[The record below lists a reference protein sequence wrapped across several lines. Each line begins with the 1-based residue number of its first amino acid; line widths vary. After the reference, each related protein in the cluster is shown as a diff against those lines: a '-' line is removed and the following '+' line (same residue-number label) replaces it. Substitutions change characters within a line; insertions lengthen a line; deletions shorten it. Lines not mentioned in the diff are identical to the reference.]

1 MAVLEL
7 FAWFIYTLTT
17 MIAVV
22 ITIIYTILHDIPW
35 IIAAAIIA
43 LNITTGAAA
52 YCFGQQACE
61 IAALKHISE
70 ASIRIREKS
79 RPITLNIVVRV
90 AEPVQRVP
98 NPSPKLVELANV
110 FKVEGTHNGSK
121 ENPAQLQPI
130 ITLSPTEHL
139 GHKEQAYN
147 SSVEP
152 PVLTNAEKKEKKLKA
167 LKSEKELLE
176 DNAGEE
182 AWQQSE
188 LLRLYI
194 EATDDWTQARPGE
207 DTKALEKLH
216 DAAKYNWSMGCRRV
230 ERKKQRLKHI
240 DLDINALSK

>member
-17 MIAVV
+17 MVAAV
-22 ITIIYTILHDIPW
+22 IIIIYTILHDIPW

-61 IAALKHISE
+61 IAVLKDISE
-70 ASIRIREKS
+70 ASIRIREES

-98 NPSPKLVELANV
+98 NLSPKLLELANV

-121 ENPAQLQPI
+121 ENTAQLQPI

-139 GHKEQAYN
+139 GREEQAYN

-152 PVLTNAEKKEKKLKA
+152 PVLTDAEKKEKLKA

-176 DNAGEE
+176 DNAEEE

-188 LLRLYI
+188 LLRLYC

-216 DAAKYNWSMGCRRV
+216 DAAKYNWSMGPRWV
-230 ERKKQRLKHI
+230 ERKKQRLKRI
-240 DLDINALSK
+240 DLDIKALSK

>member
-17 MIAVV
+17 MIAAV

-61 IAALKHISE
+61 IADLKHISE
-70 ASIRIREKS
+70 ASIRIREES

-110 FKVEGTHNGSK
+110 FKVEGALNGSN
-121 ENPAQLQPI
+121 ENTAQLQFI

-139 GHKEQAYN
+139 GREEQANN

-152 PVLTNAEKKEKKLKA
+152 PALTDAEKKEKLKA

-176 DNAGEE
+176 DNTGEE

-188 LLRLYI
+188 LLRLYS
-194 EATDDWTQARPGE
+194 EETYDWTQARSGE

-216 DAAKYNWSMGCRRV
+216 DAAKYNWSMGCRWV
-230 ERKKQRLKHI
+230 ERKKQRLKRI